1 METGFDLAEKH
12 SKDEFVMVSLRESPR
27 VRRLRSD
34 LKALQL
40 LRAESSILDF
50 ETRAALADPPH
61 EYHIRFEGRGVWRPP
76 QSLDVLVR
84 DYHEV
89 TIRLGASY
97 PRMMPELL
105 WRTPIFHPN
114 ISSSGVVCLG
124 GYGTFW
130 APSLNLDELCVML
143 WEMVRYANYDVNS
156 PYNREAA
163 LWAKTQTQY
172 RFPLDLRPLRDRVKR
187 PASSAI
193 STQMESARAI
203 QPPQPDIQFL
213 GDVVECDV
221 IDAEV
226 VDAELVDEGSRTSR
240 HIFGSIPNSPFAGP
254 SRPEILI
261 IE

>member
-1 METGFDLAEKH
+1 
-12 SKDEFVMVSLRESPR
+12 MVSLRESPR

-40 LRAESSILDF
+40 LRAESTILDF

-76 QSLDVLVR
+76 HSLDVLVR
-84 DYHEV
+84 DFHEV
-89 TIRLGASY
+89 TIRLGANY

-105 WRTPIFHPN
+105 WRSPIFHPN

-163 LWAKTQTQY
+163 LWAKTQNQY
-172 RFPLDLRPLRDRVKR
+172 RLPLDSRPLRDRVKR
-187 PASSAI
+187 PAASVTSSPIA
-193 STQMESARAI
+193 SA
-203 QPPQPDIQFL
+203 PPIKPAQPDIHFL
-213 GDVVECDV
+213 SDVVETEV

-226 VDAELVDEGSRTSR
+226 IEAEVVDEEPRASR
-240 HIFGSIPNSPFAGP
+240 HVFGTVPSSPFAP
-254 SRPEILI
+254 QHRADILI